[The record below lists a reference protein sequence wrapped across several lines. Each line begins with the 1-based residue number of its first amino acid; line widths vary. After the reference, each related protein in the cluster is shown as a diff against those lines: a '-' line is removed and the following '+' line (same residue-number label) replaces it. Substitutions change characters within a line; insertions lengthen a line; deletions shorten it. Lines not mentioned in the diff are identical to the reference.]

1 MINNIINIDELNK
14 KIEKEK
20 KELIKKMKLFLKLKG
35 ISQTQLADEI
45 NEDIK
50 SVNQIVNLKKFN
62 TKVAV
67 KIMLFFKMEYD
78 FCVFLFN
85 KVGIGLSNFNV
96 EERKYRYLLKISE
109 KVDLEM
115 IKKL

>member
-1 MINNIINIDELNK
+1 MLNNIINIDELNK

-45 NEDIK
+45 NEDVK

-78 FCVFLFN
+78 FCVFL
-85 KVGIGLSNFNV
+85 GLLSLFSNISIILSQ
-96 EERKYRYLLKISE
+96 LLIKIISF
-109 KVDLEM
+109 LNFS
-115 IKKL
+115 IIF

>member
-67 KIMLFFKMEYD
+67 KIMLFFKIEYD
-78 FCVFLFN
+78 FCIFLFN
-85 KVGIGLSNFNV
+85 EAGIGLSNFNI

-109 KVDLEM
+109 KVDREM
-115 IKKL
+115 IKNL